1 MALLTAAQVHL
12 DVPLQNLTVAYM
24 QSTSGFVSDKVFPL
38 VSVEKKSDK
47 YYIYNRA
54 DFNRVGEVQKRAPR
68 TRAPQVSLSL
78 STDSYFAEVR
88 SLGASLDF
96 ETMANED
103 TALDIEFA
111 LTQSVLM
118 RMQIDKELQWVD
130 AFFKPGVW
138 ATDWT
143 GVSGVPAAN
152 QVRQWSDYI
161 NSTPI
166 TDVVSI
172 LRTMLLRSGGVARPD
187 GITMVM
193 GREVRDQLINHPTI
207 INRLNGGATP
217 TNTALVTD
225 AKLAEIFGVKQMLIM
240 DAVQNTAAEGLT
252 EALSFIGG
260 KSVAFYWT
268 PPAAGKMVAS
278 AGYTFVWDGLEKA
291 SGYGLTINSYSGD
304 WLAREGIAK
313 EIEVNM
319 AYDHK
324 VIGTELGSF
333 IATVIA

>member
-1 MALLTAAQVHL
+1 MALISAAQVHI
-12 DVPLQNLTVAYM
+12 DQPLTNLTIAYL
-24 QSTSGFVSDKVFPL
+24 QSTVGFVSDKVFPR

-78 STDSYFAEVR
+78 SQDSYFAEVR

-103 TALDIEFA
+103 AALDIEFA
-111 LTQSVLM
+111 LTQSLLM

-130 AFFKPGVW
+130 AFFKAGVW
-138 ATDWT
+138 ATDFT
-143 GVSGVPAAN
+143 GVSGVPTTN
-152 QVRQWSDYI
+152 QVRQWSDYV
-161 NSTPI
+161 NSIPI
-166 TDVVSI
+166 TDVTTI
-172 LRTMLLRSGGVARPD
+172 LRTMLLRSGGVARQD
-187 GITMVM
+187 GVTMVM
-193 GREVRDQLINHPTI
+193 GREVRDILVNHPTI
-207 INRLNGGATP
+207 LARLNGGATV

-225 AKLAEIFGVKQMLIM
+225 AKLAEIFGVKEMLIM

-252 EALSFIGG
+252 ETLSFVGG

-268 PPAAGKMVAS
+268 PGAAGKMIAS
-278 AGYTFVWDGLEKA
+278 AGYTFTWDTLEKA
-291 SGYGLTINSYSGD
+291 SGFGVVVNSYTGD

-313 EIEVNM
+313 ELEVNM
-319 AYDHK
+319 GYDFK
-324 VIGTELGSF
+324 VIGTELGAF